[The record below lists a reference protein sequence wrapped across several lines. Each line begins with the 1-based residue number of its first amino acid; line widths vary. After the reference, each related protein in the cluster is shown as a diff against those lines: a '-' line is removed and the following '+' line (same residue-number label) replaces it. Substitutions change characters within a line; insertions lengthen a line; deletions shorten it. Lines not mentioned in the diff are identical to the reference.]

1 MTSVKKI
8 IITGATGF
16 IGTNLINLL
25 IKKYTS
31 LQIIAI
37 DNLKNSNLVDFKKIL
52 KENKFEFKNNIFL
65 KKNLKIFFIKKD
77 FALTTKLIN
86 KIATK

>member
-65 KKNLKIFFIKKD
+65 KKNLKIFFY
-77 FALTTKLIN
+77 
-86 KIATK
+86 